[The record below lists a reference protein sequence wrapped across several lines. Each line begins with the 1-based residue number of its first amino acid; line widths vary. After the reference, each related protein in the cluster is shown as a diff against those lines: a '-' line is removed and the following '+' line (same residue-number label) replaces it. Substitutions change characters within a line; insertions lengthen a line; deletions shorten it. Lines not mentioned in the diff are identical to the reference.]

1 MEGARNVDYDI
12 FLRRYEELKRLY
24 FSPKSDPRYDSD
36 GEEIPSAFLQK
47 DQIVRIFTQEMRV
60 AVPTSVTDQPRFLM
74 NASSP
79 E

>member
-1 MEGARNVDYDI
+1 MEGVKNVDYEQ

-36 GEEIPSAFLQK
+36 GEELPSAFLQK

-60 AVPTSVTDQPRFLM
+60 AVPTSVIDPPRFLV
-74 NASSP
+74 NASQ
-79 E
+79 EE